1 MQVAEG
7 KDSVRIIT
15 YDDNTAVSVH
25 TKDTEKTAL
34 VTISS
39 ETDFITAHA
48 GNVLPSAAEMYDGV
62 YNVTPSQYAQELQ
75 TSHKMM
81 ERNVVVERI
90 PYYETSNEH
99 GTTVYI
105 GE

>member
-1 MQVAEG
+1 MQVT
-7 KDSVRIIT
+7 DSRDSARIIT
-15 YDDNTAVSVH
+15 HDEDSAVSVH
-25 TKDTEKTAL
+25 AKDTEQTAL

-62 YNVTPSQYAQELQ
+62 YNVTPSLYAQELQ

-81 ERNVVVERI
+81 ERNVVVEKI
-90 PYYETSNEH
+90 PYFETSNEH

>member
-1 MQVAEG
+1 MQVAEN

-15 YDDNTAVSVH
+15 YEDNSAVSVH
-25 TKDTEKTAL
+25 TKDTEQTAL
-34 VTISS
+34 VTVGR
-39 ETDFITAHA
+39 ETESVKAYA
-48 GNVLPSAAEMYDGV
+48 GSVLPSSANVYDGV
-62 YNVTPSQYAQELQ
+62 YNVTPSLYAQELQ
-75 TSHKMM
+75 TSHKLL

>member
-1 MQVAEG
+1 MQVT
-7 KDSVRIIT
+7 DSRDSARIIT
-15 YDDNTAVSVH
+15 HDVDSAVSVH
-25 TKDTEKTAL
+25 TKDTEQTAL

-81 ERNVVVERI
+81 ERNVVVEKI
-90 PYYETSNEH
+90 PYFETSNEH